1 MQRRRV
7 MVNKHELIKNDKFLV
22 AALLLAV
29 GVVEWGATYLI
40 YKNPKLE
47 PDIQQRRSK
56 DVSSCSRFAKDLGY
70 QVSTK
75 SRSGIEITNLD
86 FSDPKLTYLNVKQLA
101 LGCVNMEPVSFCLGT
116 GETCGI
122 EGASYGLKVNM
133 TFKEPKSN

>member
-1 MQRRRV
+1 

-75 SRSGIEITNLD
+75 SRSGIEITNVPQRKAI
-86 FSDPKLTYLNVKQLA
+86 SVGVCEY
-101 LGCVNMEPVSFCLGT
+101 
-116 GETCGI
+116 
-122 EGASYGLKVNM
+122 GASFVLLGYW
-133 TFKEPKSN
+133 